1 MDNLEISGFE
11 LGVETFSLPSNKCRI
26 KKNNDDDGAVWINV
40 EKVSDE
46 PLYYSFDGING
57 LCLTTKFGSVRKKN
71 LLLELASLD
80 IKNEDLI
87 LQFLEENGF
96 FFPLQNGTV
105 SMKLNDCLNIIYRL
119 MATTELISDLGS
131 MDPDMDQMLFSTL
144 YLLLGES
151 VELYNDD
158 TNKTIFSSPLHEAMN
173 IINQSSIAV
182 NTDYDTDEAAEK
194 GTYTVKDTVYNGTYE
209 LDAEDYDSV
218 ISGDDPWH
226 KNPEN
231 TDARYRKII
240 SVYKTN
246 HNLNRNSRRIIDF
259 LFHYMYEVGVIKKI
273 DYRNGIEYYKDP
285 QRKTI
290 DEQLN
295 SALMI
300 TARIVVANEINTIIS
315 RSVRPFFSADT
326 LNTTWRATSLH
337 SALFFSLF
345 YMRPG
350 KSVFRRC
357 ANPTCKKYFS
367 VSSTNGRRIYCCKK
381 CRDANNSRMHRIKI
395 KKAPDS

>member
-26 KKNNDDDGAVWINV
+26 KKNNDNNGDVWINV

-80 IKNEDLI
+80 MKKEDLI
-87 LQFLEENGF
+87 LQFVEENGF

-105 SMKLNDCLNIIYRL
+105 SMKLNDCLNIVYRL
-119 MATTELISDLGS
+119 MATTELISNLGS
-131 MDPDMDQMLFSTL
+131 MDPDIDQMLFSTL

-151 VELYNDD
+151 VDLYNDD
-158 TNKTIFSSPLHEAMN
+158 KNKIIFSSPLHEAMN
-173 IINQSSIAV
+173 VINQSSVAV

-240 SVYKTN
+240 SVYKIFC
-246 HNLNRNSRRIIDF
+246 SQF
-259 LFHYMYEVGVIKKI
+259 
-273 DYRNGIEYYKDP
+273 
-285 QRKTI
+285 
-290 DEQLN
+290 
-295 SALMI
+295 
-300 TARIVVANEINTIIS
+300 
-315 RSVRPFFSADT
+315 
-326 LNTTWRATSLH
+326 
-337 SALFFSLF
+337 
-345 YMRPG
+345 
-350 KSVFRRC
+350 
-357 ANPTCKKYFS
+357 
-367 VSSTNGRRIYCCKK
+367 
-381 CRDANNSRMHRIKI
+381 
-395 KKAPDS
+395 